1 MRYCGEISRWAIAF
15 LLVVCGTA
23 KEVRADWGLRV
34 GGLHAATEL
43 DDSPGY
49 GLAAFIRQ
57 PLSRYHIEIGAG
69 YGRLR
74 GADFATDL
82 ALGEARILYGLGR
95 GHHWRAHL
103 YGGFGF
109 LRYNIATSPPET
121 TLDAGAIG
129 WAATVPI
136 GIGFQRPLGPH
147 TGLDLHFGYTY
158 TLRDDLDRA
167 IIEQGNDSM
176 WTLSIGFVFGE
187 VGYRVPLRQ
196 LPLQTR
202 PTSTAGTPPPTMAS
216 TEAEPDR
223 DRDGLSDR
231 EETMRYFTN
240 PVMGDSDS
248 DGLGDREEVEIHGT
262 DPNGFDSDRGGIPDG
277 DEIARGAN
285 PLDPGDDF
293 VPDRLLTEE
302 FHPVVT
308 PINQPLP
315 IVFFPQGGIAL
326 VADARKKLDLV
337 ADYLQRHQ
345 QSALELHGHS
355 DSVGSRRANLQ
366 LSHRRAD
373 AVQRYFVE
381 RGIDPRR
388 VKVRA
393 LGESRPIAS
402 NATEKGRLKNRR
414 VELVLIAH

>member
-1 MRYCGEISRWAIAF
+1 
-15 LLVVCGTA
+15 
-23 KEVRADWGLRV
+23 
-34 GGLHAATEL
+34 
-43 DDSPGY
+43 
-49 GLAAFIRQ
+49 
-57 PLSRYHIEIGAG
+57 
-69 YGRLR
+69 
-74 GADFATDL
+74 
-82 ALGEARILYGLGR
+82 
-95 GHHWRAHL
+95 
-103 YGGFGF
+103 
-109 LRYNIATSPPET
+109 
-121 TLDAGAIG
+121 
-129 WAATVPI
+129 
-136 GIGFQRPLGPH
+136 
-147 TGLDLHFGYTY
+147 
-158 TLRDDLDRA
+158 
-167 IIEQGNDSM
+167 
-176 WTLSIGFVFGE
+176 
-187 VGYRVPLRQ
+187 
-196 LPLQTR
+196 
-202 PTSTAGTPPPTMAS
+202 
-216 TEAEPDR
+216 
-223 DRDGLSDR
+223 
-231 EETMRYFTN
+231 MRYFTN

-262 DPNGFDSDRGGIPDG
+262 DPNSFDSDRGGIPDG

-302 FHPVVT
+302 FNPVAT

-337 ADYLQRHQ
+337 ANYLQRHQ

-355 DSVGSRRANLQ
+355 DGVGSRRANLQ
-366 LSHRRAD
+366 LSRRRAD

-388 VKVRA
+388 LKVRA